1 MKDIFHFLYEQF
13 SNFFDPNKAL
23 EAFLISL
30 VPGLICTFIGG
41 RRYERNKSKK
51 IQADR
56 VQGNICQNV
65 RNGADKQKNEK
76 QTNSTEKNTI
86 MVQKVKGDIWQDV
99 ER

>member
-41 RRYERNKSKK
+41 RR
-51 IQADR
+51 
-56 VQGNICQNV
+56 
-65 RNGADKQKNEK
+65 
-76 QTNSTEKNTI
+76 
-86 MVQKVKGDIWQDV
+86 
-99 ER
+99 